1 MALRGIKVIELAGL
15 APAPFCGMILSDFG
29 ASVIRVDKPNSPV
42 VSDKLSRGKQSIV
55 LDLRQKDGVKILER
69 LCKTA
74 DVLLEPFRK
83 GVMEKLDLGPN
94 RLLSLNEKLIYA
106 RLTGFGQNGPFSK
119 MAGHDI
125 NYLALSGVLYM
136 IGRKNE
142 KPYPPIN
149 LLADFAGGGMLCA
162 LGICLAIIERNS
174 SGKGQVI
181 DANMV
186 EGSSYLSSWIWKT
199 QDPSSNLPIWGN
211 PPGENL
217 LDGGAPFYQTYRTKD
232 GKFMAVGAVE
242 EQFYKEFLKGLN
254 LSECDYPQFGS
265 WEKSQKKFT
274 EIFESKTQEEWCKIF
289 DYKDACVTPVL
300 SMKEAPFHVH
310 NDARKS
316 FMSLDGQNY
325 FPQPA
330 PILSR
335 TPGIVAKKEPLYG
348 EHTID
353 ILTKIG
359 YNDDDIKQFLKNGV
373 AMSNNITSKY

>member
-29 ASVIRVDKPNSPV
+29 ASVIRVDKPNTPV

-55 LDLRQKDGVKILER
+55 LDLRKKDGIKVLER
-69 LCKTA
+69 LCTTA

-83 GVMEKLDLGPN
+83 GVMERLELGPS

-106 RLTGFGQNGPFSK
+106 RLTGFGQDGPFSK

-125 NYLALSGVLYM
+125 NYIGLSGVLYM
-136 IGRKNE
+136 IGKKNE
-142 KPYPPIN
+142 NPHPPIN

-162 LGICLAIIERNS
+162 LGICLALLERNT

-199 QDPSSNLPIWGN
+199 QDPSANLPIWGK

-217 LDGGAPFYQTYRTKD
+217 LDGGAHFYQTYKTKD
-232 GKFMAVGAVE
+232 GKFMAVGAIE
-242 EQFYKEFLKGLN
+242 PQFYKELLKGLELEEN
-254 LSECDYPQFGS
+254 DYEQFDDSEKC
-265 WEKSQKKFT
+265 QKKFA

-300 SMKEAPFHVH
+300 TMKDAPFHPH
-310 NDARKS
+310 NAARKS
-316 FMSLDGQNY
+316 FVTLDGQNY
-325 FPQPA
+325 FPRPA
-330 PILSR
+330 PVLSR
-335 TPGIVAKKEPLYG
+335 TPGTIAEKEPQFG
-348 EHTID
+348 ENTTS
-353 ILTKIG
+353 ILADGK
-359 YNDDDIKQFLKNGV
+359 L
-373 AMSNNITSKY
+373 